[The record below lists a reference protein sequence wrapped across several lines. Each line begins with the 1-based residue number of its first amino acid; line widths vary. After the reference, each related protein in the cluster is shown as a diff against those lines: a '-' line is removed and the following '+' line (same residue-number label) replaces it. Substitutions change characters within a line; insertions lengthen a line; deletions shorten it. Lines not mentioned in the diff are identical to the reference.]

1 MFRHRC
7 QPDGIRQAEP
17 QGRNKP
23 AVTLTA
29 AMDKLEELLGE
40 AGYATL
46 RQIETMQVLEGI
58 SQRSLYNARKE
69 LALQTVSIG
78 KNEKRET
85 WWLRP
90 DVDPEKFRLEH
101 TPPPEQLEIPT

>member
-1 MFRHRC
+1 M
-7 QPDGIRQAEP
+7 
-17 QGRNKP
+17 
-23 AVTLTA
+23 TLTA

-40 AGYATL
+40 DGYATL

-78 KNEKRET
+78 QPPNRET